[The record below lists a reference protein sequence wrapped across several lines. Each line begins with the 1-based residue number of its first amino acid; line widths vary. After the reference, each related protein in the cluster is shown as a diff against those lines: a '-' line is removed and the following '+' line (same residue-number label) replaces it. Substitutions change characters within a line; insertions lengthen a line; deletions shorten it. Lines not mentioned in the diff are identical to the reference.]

1 MLFED
6 TVHGPVLFHW

>member
-6 TVHGPVLFHW
+6 TVHGPVLFQG